1 MTHDEAVAKA
11 KFLFRTQ
18 FGAGAVKY
26 NWDMAVEF
34 KDNPFRKEG
43 EMWMVLCS
51 DSDRIYAFVDEHGG
65 DLLGTM
71 TRRAGRG
78 AKYNS

>member
-1 MTHDEAVAKA
+1 MTHDEAIAKA
-11 KFLFRTQ
+11 KYLFHSQ
-18 FGAGAVKY
+18 FGPGNFRY

-34 KDNPFRKEG
+34 KDNPHRKPG

-65 DLLGTM
+65 DLLSVM
-71 TRRAGRG
+71 TRRTGRSSM
-78 AKYNS
+78 YNS